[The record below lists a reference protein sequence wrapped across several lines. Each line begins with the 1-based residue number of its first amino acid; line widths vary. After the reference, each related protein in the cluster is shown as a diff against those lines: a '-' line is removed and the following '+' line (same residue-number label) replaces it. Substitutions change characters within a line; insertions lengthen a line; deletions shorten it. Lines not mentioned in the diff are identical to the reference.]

1 MENGEF
7 RIIINNLEFEAIIG
21 ILDFERKNLQKIIV
35 NSKILYD
42 GKFVDYVKVCGIIE
56 KEIKENK
63 FLLIEDA
70 LNYLAN
76 LLKKTFPQ
84 IKEIYLE
91 IKKPEIL
98 KNAETGVEI
107 LRKY

>member
-56 KEIKENK
+56 KEI
-63 FLLIEDA
+63 
-70 LNYLAN
+70 Y
-76 LLKKTFPQ
+76 
-84 IKEIYLE
+84 
-91 IKKPEIL
+91 
-98 KNAETGVEI
+98 
-107 LRKY
+107 